1 MFNILIASPRKQKHK
16 GHFVEVCCLSEV
28 FHTCLLQSFR
38 WDRQNVL
45 NFKSFLLLSSKVRDL
60 NISTYCTS
68 NSPWSVSSVPS
79 LPITS
84 QIKSPELRKSNFW
97 AIQCSSGM
105 ADKTSTDTKSWAAVI
120 HLLYKSGRYTNSHCA
135 VTWILKLCVNR
146 GSESR
151 KDRPLRMSAAS
162 LFTRSYISNKHT
174 NTHSDMRS
182 FSNE

>member
-38 WDRQNVL
+38 WDLKNVL
-45 NFKSFLLLSSKVRDL
+45 NYFKSFLLLSSKVRDL
-60 NISTYCTS
+60 NTSTYCTS
-68 NSPWSVSSVPS
+68 NSPWSS
-79 LPITS
+79 LICA
-84 QIKSPELRKSNFW
+84 ILANYKSNQISWTKKEQLLSNTVFLRDGW
-97 AIQCSSGM
+97 QNLHRYKIMSS
-105 ADKTSTDTKSWAAVI
+105 STFTC
-120 HLLYKSGRYTNSHCA
+120 YNKSGRYTNSHC
-135 VTWILKLCVNR
+135 VLWTLILKLCVNR

-174 NTHSDMRS
+174 NTHSDMR
-182 FSNE
+182 